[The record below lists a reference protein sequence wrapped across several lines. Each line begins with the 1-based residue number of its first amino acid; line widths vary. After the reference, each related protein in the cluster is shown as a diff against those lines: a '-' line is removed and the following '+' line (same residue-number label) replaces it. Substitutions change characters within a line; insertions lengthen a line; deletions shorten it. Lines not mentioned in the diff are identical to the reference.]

1 MSTPT
6 KRRKQ
11 AATALRTVEPPKA
24 DQSAAKALP
33 EWCAHTPEEM
43 FYTLNMGC
51 EYASDLQAIEMSR
64 QEFVALKQRLAELR
78 GIPFD
83 AERAA

>member
-1 MSTPT
+1 MSTT
-6 KRRKQ
+6 
-11 AATALRTVEPPKA
+11 E
-24 DQSAAKALP
+24 ALP
-33 EWCAHTPEEM
+33 DWVTTTPEEM
-43 FYTLNMGC
+43 RYCLNVGC
-51 EYASDLQAIEMSR
+51 EYVSDLQVIEMSR